1 MKFTLMRELRS
12 EQKKVRHKKI
22 WLVPLGFLLFEMLW
36 MLWQLSKASL
46 NELANGYFMLFYDL
60 PIMNTILLPIMIAV
74 IASRLCDMEIKGD
87 TLKLLYTMQKS
98 SRFFDCKFL
107 CGLKY
112 LFFFT
117 LGHGIM
123 ILLCNRMF
131 HFKASLEISMF
142 VAYLSVTFCVSAV
155 LFVIQQTLS
164 LISNSQI
171 VPLVIGLVGS
181 FLGLF
186 SLFFPAPVARL
197 IIWGYYAA
205 FPCVQMNWDRATRIT
220 EYDRVPFSLDG
231 FLAFFAVGIF
241 IYIICK
247 TIVIRKEV

>member
-1 MKFTLMRELRS
+1 MRVTLMRELYS
-12 EQKKVRHKKI
+12 EQKKARHKKI
-22 WLVPLGFLLFEMLW
+22 WMVPLGFFLFEMLW
-36 MLWQLSKASL
+36 MLWQLSKASS
-46 NELANGYFMLFYDL
+46 NELANGYFMLFYQL
-60 PIMNTILLPIMIAV
+60 PIMNTILLPLMIAV

-123 ILLCNRMF
+123 ILLCARMF
-131 HFKASLEISMF
+131 HFEAPLEISMF
-142 VAYLSVTFCVSAV
+142 VAYLAVIFCVSAV
-155 LFVIQQTLS
+155 LFSIQQMLS

-171 VPLVIGLVGS
+171 MPLVVGLVGS

-186 SLFFPAPVARL
+186 SLFFPTAVARL
-197 IIWGYYAA
+197 VIWGYFAA
-205 FPCVQMNWDRATRIT
+205 FPCVQMNWERATRII
-220 EYDRVPFSLDG
+220 EYDKVSFPLSE
-231 FLAFFAVGIF
+231 FLIFLVVGVF
-241 IYIICK
+241 IYILCR